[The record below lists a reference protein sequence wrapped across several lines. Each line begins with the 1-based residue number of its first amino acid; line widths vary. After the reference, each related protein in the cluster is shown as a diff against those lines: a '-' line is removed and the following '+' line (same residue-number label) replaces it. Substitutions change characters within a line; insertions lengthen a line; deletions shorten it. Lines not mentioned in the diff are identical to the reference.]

1 MAELAGTIKV
11 ISKLLRD
18 FLVAEEYAYR
28 DGFLQGV
35 DQNLKLIGL
44 VLLIVLATA
53 TQSLYFLLVL
63 FFFSLTMALLSK
75 VSLRLYLPRF
85 GFIPLFAFIIVLPWL
100 FLMPGEPVLTFSGLD
115 VTMPG
120 IVYVTTFTLRVT
132 ACVSC
137 ISLLLFTTRVSDMLH
152 TLKSLKIPEPLVD
165 MFGLVYRYLF
175 SFLSE
180 LERML
185 LGRECRVVSD
195 QGLLKNFRDGGK
207 VVGNFLSRT
216 FSRGENVYK
225 AMKARG
231 YDGSFKAYP
240 REVEIGMKSMAFMA
254 CEVVMVG
261 IWFVTRL

>member
-1 MAELAGTIKV
+1 MVELAGTIKV
-11 ISKLLRD
+11 IAKLLRD
-18 FLVAEEYAYR
+18 FLVSEEYAYK

-35 DQNLKLIGL
+35 DQKLKLLGII
-44 VLLIVLATA
+44 LLIVLATA
-53 TQSLYFLLVL
+53 TQNVYFLLSL
-63 FFFSLTMALLSK
+63 FFFSLSLALLSK
-75 VSLRLYLPRF
+75 VSLRMYLPRL
-85 GFIPLFAFIIVLPWL
+85 GFIPLFAFIIVLPWV
-100 FLMPGEPVLTFSGLD
+100 FLMPGQPVFTFIGLEA
-115 VTMPG
+115 TMPG
-120 IVYVTTFTLRVT
+120 IVYVLTFTLRVV

-137 ISLLLFTTRVSDMLH
+137 LSLLLFTTRVSDMLT

-180 LERML
+180 LERMF

-195 QGLLKNFRDGGK
+195 QGLLKNWRDGGK

-240 REVEIGMKSMAFMA
+240 RDDELGMKSIAFMA
-254 CEVVMVG
+254 CELVMVG
-261 IWFVTRL
+261 LWFVTRL

>member
-1 MAELAGTIKV
+1 MVELAGTIKV

-35 DQNLKLIGL
+35 DQKLKLIGL
-44 VLLIVLATA
+44 ILLIVLATA
-53 TQSLYFLLVL
+53 TQSVYFLLVL
-63 FFFSLTMALLSK
+63 FLFSLSMALLSQ
-75 VSLRLYLPRF
+75 VSLRMYLPRF
-85 GFIPLFAFIIVLPWL
+85 VFIPLFAFIIVLPWL
-100 FLMPGEPVLTFSGLD
+100 FLMPGQPVLTFIGLG

-120 IVYVTTFTLRVT
+120 IVYVTTFTLRVM

-175 SFLSE
+175 SYLSE

-195 QGLLKNFRDGGK
+195 QGLLKNWGDGGK

-216 FSRGENVYK
+216 FARGESVYK

-240 REVEIGMKSMAFMA
+240 RDDKIGMKSIAFMA
-254 CEVVMVG
+254 CETVMVG